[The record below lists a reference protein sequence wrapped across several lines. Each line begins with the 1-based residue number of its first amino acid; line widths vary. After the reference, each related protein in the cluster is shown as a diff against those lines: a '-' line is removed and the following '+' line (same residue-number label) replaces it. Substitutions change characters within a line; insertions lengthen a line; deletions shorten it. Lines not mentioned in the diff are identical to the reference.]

1 MINETITIIYRRG
14 DEYCKIEQQDPGYS
28 AVAIRTI

>member
-14 DEYCKIEQQDPGYS
+14 DEYCKIEQQDPGDS
-28 AVAIRTI
+28 DVANRTI